1 MESDKL
7 IDKLTKWILLLH
19 EYDFEVVHLL
29 GITNL
34 DTDGFSRNPSPSDKD
49 LLGARWHGDCNREA
63 VPGWHTAAYL
73 TLFYGVVVEVSIHG
87 LDDETKQPQGIV
99 DI

>member
-7 IDKLTKWILLLH
+7 IDKLIKWVLLLH
-19 EYDFEVVHLL
+19 YDFEVVHLV

-34 DTDGFSRNPSPSDKD
+34 DTYGFSRNPSPSDKD
-49 LLGARWHGDCNREA
+49 LTGARWHGDCNREA
-63 VPGWHTAAYL
+63 VPSWYIVAYL

-87 LDDETKQPQGIV
+87 FDDETNQP
-99 DI
+99 